1 MIWLYIIFYW
11 PTTWKQKLWISD
23 FQSGL
28 IQKHQNLKEASK
40 IPFRWTAYEVLDNG
54 QVLVEKSDVWSFG
67 VLIWEMFHFANAL
80 PYEDEN
86 IWNVEDLKPF
96 LANGHRLEK
105 PKLCPESIH
114 SRLLECWDLVPVN
127 RPPFRALIS
136 AKNWGGGAKAPPAP
150 PPSCDGPGV
159 LIIHL
164 SIYHLD
170 LSPPTFWT

>member
-1 MIWLYIIFYW
+1 MALHNILL
-11 PTTWKQKLWISD
+11 THDLKAKVSD
-23 FQSGL
+23 FGL
-28 IQKHQNLKEASK
+28 SIRIDSK
-40 IPFRWTAYEVLDNG
+40 TSERKGGKQDVIPFRWTAYEVLDSG
-54 QVLVEKSDVWSFG
+54 KLLVEKSDVWSFG

-136 AKNWGGGAKAPPAP
+136 AKNWGGGLKPLQ
-150 PPSCDGPGV
+150 PPSLRRV

-164 SIYHLD
+164 SIYHSD
-170 LSPPTFWT
+170 LSPPTF